1 MQHNTSFTTRYQL
14 GQSLRS
20 APNSCGIN
28 IKYQMGWLGIFG
40 KDDDD
45 DNKKDDSDS
54 GIRIDWD
61 TYDRINTPDTEPEDR
76 GVIEVPANAETIIY
90 ESPDGET
97 YEIPISDLIDAD
109 DEGEIECETKDKH
122 KPSVLESGYKFHKKI
137 QKHRNRFRHSMRS
150 HTMFVS
156 NQHFA
161 RVH

>member
-1 MQHNTSFTTRYQL
+1 MQHNTSFTTRYQP
-14 GQSLRS
+14 GQYLRS

-45 DNKKDDSDS
+45 NNKKDDGNSD
-54 GIRIDWD
+54 IHIDWD

-90 ESPDGET
+90 ESPNGET
-97 YEIPISDLIDAD
+97 YEIPLSDLIDAD
-109 DEGEIECETKDKH
+109 DEGEIKYDTKDKH
-122 KPSVLESGYKFHKKI
+122 KPSVLEHRYKFHKKT
-137 QKHRNRFRHSMRS
+137 KKYRNRFQYSIRP
-150 HTMFVS
+150 HTMFVY
-156 NQHFA
+156 NQRFA